1 VTGAD
6 RLPLLAWDQ
15 PLYCHAPADAPF
27 DPGAL
32 TSAGDGSD
40 RWSREG
46 ELTAYLAG
54 DAGVALAELARHH
67 PPGGTRV
74 ERRIMRLQPRPRGVS
89 GLVDLRDPAIL
100 RALGVREDP
109 VRFLGAEAARGVAAQ
124 VRLDARHRGIIVPS
138 MAFLDHLDRP
148 NVVLFGDRFGDEGLR
163 GILDQ
168 WDEVARIAV
177 GGP

>member
-1 VTGAD
+1 MTGAD

-15 PLYCHAPADAPF
+15 PLYCHAPTSEPF

-32 TSAGDGSD
+32 TSGRDGGD
-40 RWSREG
+40 RWSRAG
-46 ELTAYLAG
+46 EPTAYLAG

-100 RALGVREDP
+100 RALQVPEDP
-109 VRFLGAEAARGVAAQ
+109 RRFLHAEAARRVAAE
-124 VRLDARHRGIIVPS
+124 VRLDPRHRGLIVPS
-138 MAFLDHLDRP
+138 MAFLDHPDRP
-148 NVVLFGDRFGDEGLR
+148 NVVLFGERFDEGLR
-163 GILDQ
+163 GILDE
-168 WDEVARIAV
+168 WREVARIEV